1 MKFVSI
7 HSAVHIWLPEQDFFT
22 VSLTNNGNSRNK
34 KLWTKGGSEGA
45 GDSWLRVQDDLL
57 ACYICW
63 LAESSSFESESH
75 PLCYICLSACSFVCL
90 CLYLSVC
97 VCLSVC
103 LSVCLYCVCVR
114 FFCTVSPRQPFW
126 SVFPAICML
135 LGRFMVQMTG
145 YSRVLK
151 NFY

>member
-97 VCLSVC
+97 LSVC
-103 LSVCLYCVCVR
+103 TVCVCPVFLYR
-114 FFCTVSPRQPFW
+114 LSSATLLVCIPCYMYVIR
-126 SVFPAICML
+126 SVYGSNDWI
-135 LGRFMVQMTG
+135 
-145 YSRVLK
+145 
-151 NFY
+151 

>member
-22 VSLTNNGNSRNK
+22 VSLTNDGNSRNK

-97 VCLSVC
+97 